1 MSFLTEPQRRTVFE
15 NVVRLIDTRFMGKVE
30 PDVSKLRQEHEAAII
45 RSETPDAFEHN
56 VDTMLRAL
64 GTSHTG
70 MFHESRPRSAGR
82 IAMAATLTKAQTQ
95 DGERWV
101 FQDVH
106 PGGVAAAAG
115 IAPGDVLLAIGQ
127 QEIIP
132 PTAIPF
138 RLGESYE
145 LTIRKAD
152 GSTSR
157 PTLAIPGSKE
167 KKRPIVVPDQVVTTR
182 KLAPDVG
189 YMRISMFPGV
199 LGMDVARDMSRAIA
213 DLACTRLV
221 IDLRGNTG
229 GGIGC
234 LRLMSH
240 LCADRRGVGYS
251 VTRATARK
259 RYTKERLPQF
269 DRIPASKLG
278 VLPLLFRFAGHGRS
292 VAVFTEALGRQ
303 PHHGQVVLLVNEHSA
318 SAAEMVAAFASEYRL
333 ATLVG
338 MKTAGRLVATSAFKV
353 GFGYRLVLPV
363 ATYYTWHDTNLEGCG
378 VTPDVE
384 EPSSPEA
391 LWRGD
396 DNQLARALEYV
407 NGRKVLTAVASNI
420 ESGH

>member
-1 MSFLTEPQRRTVFE
+1 
-15 NVVRLIDTRFMGKVE
+15 
-30 PDVSKLRQEHEAAII
+30 
-45 RSETPDAFEHN
+45 
-56 VDTMLRAL
+56 
-64 GTSHTG
+64 
-70 MFHESRPRSAGR
+70 
-82 IAMAATLTKAQTQ
+82 MAATLTKAQTQ

-189 YMRISMFPGV
+189 YMRVSMFPGV

-234 LRLMSH
+234 LRLMSQ

-259 RYTKERLPQF
+259 GYTKERLPQF

-278 VLPLLFRFAGHGRS
+278 VLPLLFRFAGRGRS

-333 ATLVG
+333 ARLVG

-353 GFGYRLVLPV
+353 GFGYRLVMPV
-363 ATYYTWHDTNLEGCG
+363 ATYYTWYGTNLEGCG
-378 VTPDVE
+378 VRPDVE

-391 LWRGD
+391 LWKGD

-407 NGRKVLTAVASNI
+407 NGRKVLTAVASNV

>member
-1 MSFLTEPQRRTVFE
+1 MSFLAEPQRRTVFE
-15 NVVRLIDTRFMGKVE
+15 NVIRLIDTRFMGRVE

-56 VDTMLRAL
+56 IDTMLRAL

-189 YMRISMFPGV
+189 YMRVSMFPGV

-259 RYTKERLPQF
+259 GYTKERLPQF

-278 VLPLLFRFAGHGRS
+278 VLPLLFRFAGRGRS

-303 PHHGQVVLLVNEHSA
+303 PHHGQVVLLVNDHSA

-363 ATYYTWHDTNLEGCG
+363 AAYYTWHDTNLEGCG

-407 NGRKVLTAVASNI
+407 NGRKVLTAVASNV